1 MRYLLPAAIA
11 FLLYLL
17 GPAGAA
23 PASQTRGD
31 RRIPIRALARMMIPG
46 TQELQLVVELTDP
59 SVVEKIRASE
69 SSASSSTP
77 RRISE
82 RSRPMDL
89 ASSQAITY
97 RQQTGQARQ
106 LLKNKILELPGAQV
120 QGETDAVMN
129 AVIVRAPAE
138 HYATIRRLP
147 GVKKVYFSRPRH
159 LLLDQAASLQN
170 AQGLWSRA
178 GGQNQ
183 AGRGIKI
190 GIIDTGIDIT
200 NPMFVDSSLTP
211 PAGFPKY
218 DNQTDKAFTNTKV
231 IVARN
236 YISLLANAQRVQ
248 TAIDEVG
255 HGTFVAGCA
264 AGKQVTAPLATISGM
279 APGAFL
285 GSYKIFGTPGTN
297 DTTTTAAILAAVNDA
312 VNDGMNVINLSLG
325 FLDYVP
331 PSEDPEVTALENAVN
346 AGVVVTISAGNEGPS
361 SHTIN
366 SPGAAPD
373 AITVGSVTNG
383 RTFHAAL
390 HATAPAP
397 IPANLS
403 TIGYLPSG
411 DGPPVTSNISS
422 TSILDV
428 AALDGNGLGCSTLP
442 SGSLS
447 SKIAFV
453 ERGVC
458 RFVDKVGN
466 SAAAGAIAVIVYNND
481 PSTGPFSMGGLG
493 PTTIPAV
500 MISNA
505 DGVAL
510 KQFIKATPGSAQVAI
525 DSSAVTAVPYWSVV
539 SSFSSVGPG
548 TDFSIKPDMV
558 AVGENVYSAAES
570 TSSSGP
576 LYSSTKF
583 MLASGTS
590 FSAPMVAGAAAGLK
604 QLFPSL
610 GALAI
615 KSLLTTTAS
624 RNLTVDGT
632 NPPNIVKVGS
642 GLLDM
647 GSASAAGAV
656 FSPTSLNFGVH
667 SYSGSLSLAA
677 TLTIQNIS
685 ASSDQ
690 FTLGVAPIVS
700 GPTITFSQNSTGSL
714 APGAAASIG
723 ISLQVTAP
731 LSGGFQGFVTIQSSS
746 TSFAYRIPYWAGLY
760 VPDSTRVL
768 PVSLSASGGGSFNSL
783 SAALAAARPGNVIE
797 IEDSATYPAGSSG
810 LVISTNSE
818 GLPLHGITIR
828 AAAGQT
834 PVIDGSALTGTF
846 NNPPPPDI
854 QVVGLQNALLQ
865 GLTINSGYTG
875 IELTQPSSI
884 APFSVTIDHCIVSN
898 STGDIGAVGIFI
910 DGGGSV
916 DITQSTINGSAGTG
930 ILAGAYADGTQL
942 TILATTIQ
950 GNGNDGLDAY
960 GSNVDILNSTV
971 SGNFGAGLY
980 LDYCTGTING
990 NTIAQSRTFTYQG
1003 QSSYG
1008 DAIDIADGNI
1018 IVKNNTFDSNDQ
1030 AGVALLSGN
1039 STRLGPVA
1047 QIVGNTMRKNGFFGL
1062 YSNPSP
1068 SALIDSNLIE
1078 DNAGGIGLTGGT
1090 SALLL
1095 NNIIVRSTDASLGN
1109 GIAVGGGSNARIVN
1123 NTVYQNTLH
1132 GVALS
1137 SGTVSII
1144 NTIVSGSGKGDLQG
1158 LSPSSVQSSLI
1169 GDESISGSGILSG
1182 DPKLSNPGADDFSLA
1197 PGSPAIDAGLNLAS
1211 DLPFLDYNGRL
1222 RVASTSALAGQGTVD
1237 LGAEEANSA
1246 YPLVYPLV
1254 VNGNEPTLGGTF
1266 TTGIAVMN
1274 PTSTAAQVNFAAASG
1289 DGSVLV
1295 GRNNPT
1301 LQSLGSRAQLP
1312 ILAYQLFGLDP
1323 TTPSLGSVLATS
1335 ASSLAG
1341 FFLIFDP
1348 TFSHFSS
1355 GVNVSSQTGKDIVF
1369 MLHEFD
1375 LNGKATYV
1383 ISNPGVNSANVTATL
1398 YSSTGQSI
1406 GQQQTATVTSRGQ
1419 LVFGFNSV
1427 TLSSGY
1433 VRVQSDRPVSGL
1445 EIIGNTN
1452 FLSALGGFSP
1462 GSEGRLF
1469 FPHYAVGENFS
1480 TQIGIVNLAASA
1492 ANLTLS
1498 AYDDSGNLL
1507 ASTTP
1512 PPLPAGGQLLQAVT
1526 DLLGIG
1532 AGSLQT
1538 GYIVAQSDQPGIMG
1552 FTNFTYNDGTHIST
1566 AAVPADSLPRQH
1578 LLFSH
1583 VAHQVPSGSGVPYQ
1597 TGIALLNP
1605 FGTALAYTISVFD
1618 GTGNLLAQASNTLG
1632 PHQKIAKILSHPVAG
1647 AGFFTQSLSL
1657 GSGHVEVLTDYG
1669 LLGFELFFTE
1679 DYSQLASVPAQ
1690 IGN

>member
-1 MRYLLPAAIA
+1 MRYLLPSTIA

-23 PASQTRGD
+23 PPPQARVDG
-31 RRIPIRALARMMIPG
+31 RVPNRALARMMIPG
-46 TQELQLVVELTDP
+46 TQDLQLVVELTDP

-69 SSASSSTP
+69 SSASSSFP
-77 RRISE
+77 RRLSE
-82 RSRPMDL
+82 RSRPMDF
-89 ASSQAITY
+89 ASPQALTY
-97 RQQTGQARQ
+97 RQQTGQTRQ

-129 AVIVRAPAE
+129 AVIVRAPAD
-138 HYATIRRLP
+138 HYAAIRHLP
-147 GVKKVYFSRPRH
+147 GVKKVYFSRPRR
-159 LLLDQAASLQN
+159 LLLDQAAVLQN
-170 AQGLWSRA
+170 AQGLWSKA
-178 GGQNQ
+178 GGQSQ

-200 NPMFVDSSLTP
+200 NPMFIDSSLTP

-218 DNQTDKAFTNTKV
+218 DNQADQAFTNTKV

-248 TAIDEVG
+248 TATDEVG

-366 SPGAAPD
+366 SPGGAPD

-403 TIGYLPSG
+403 TIDYLPSG

-422 TSILDV
+422 TGIVDV
-428 AALDGNGLGCSTLP
+428 ATLDGNGFGCSTLS

-447 SKIAFV
+447 GRIAFI
-453 ERGVC
+453 ERGGGANC
-458 RFVDKVGN
+458 FFSTKVDN
-466 SAAAGAIAVIVYNND
+466 SAAAGAVAVIVYDNL
-481 PSTGPFSMGGLG
+481 PSGIVSMGGLSQ
-493 PTTIPAV
+493 TTIPAV
-500 MISNA
+500 SISNA

-510 KQFIKATPGSAQVAI
+510 KQFIDANPGSAQVAI
-525 DSSAVTAVPYWSVV
+525 DTGVPYWRVV
-539 SSFSSVGPG
+539 SSFSSAGPG
-548 TDFSIKPDMV
+548 PDFSIKPDMV

-570 TSSSGP
+570 TSSTGP

-604 QLFPSL
+604 QMFPSL

-624 RNLTVDGT
+624 RNLSVDGT
-632 NPPNIVKVGS
+632 NPPNLTKAGS

-667 SYSGSLSLAA
+667 SYSSSLSLAA

-700 GPTITFSQNSTGSL
+700 GPTITFSQNGTGSL
-714 APGAAASIG
+714 APGATASIG

-746 TSFAYRIPYWAGLY
+746 TSFVYRIPYWAGLY

-783 SAALAAARPGNVIE
+783 SAALAAARPGNIIE

-818 GLPLHGITIR
+818 GLPLHGITVR

-834 PVIDGSALTGTF
+834 PVIDGSGLSGTSG
-846 NNPPPPDI
+846 NPPPPNI
-854 QVVGLQNALLQ
+854 QVVGLQNVLLQ

-930 ILAGAYADGTQL
+930 ILSGAYADGTQL

-980 LDYCTGTING
+980 LDYCTGTISG

-1018 IVKNNTFDSNDQ
+1018 IVKNNIFDSNDQ
-1030 AGVALLSGN
+1030 AGVALLSGH

-1047 QIVGNTMRKNGFFGL
+1047 QIVGNTMRKNRFFGV

-1078 DNAGGIGLTGGT
+1078 DNVGGIGLTGGT

-1137 SGTVSII
+1137 SGTVSIS
-1144 NTIVSGSGKGDLQG
+1144 NSIVSGSGGGDLQG
-1158 LSPSSVQSSLI
+1158 IGSGSVQSSLI
-1169 GDESISGSGILSG
+1169 GDKSISGNGILSG

-1197 PGSPAIDAGLNLAS
+1197 PGSPAIDAGLNSAS

-1274 PTSTAAQVNFAAASG
+1274 PTSTAAQVNFAAAGG

-1295 GRNNPT
+1295 GRSNPT

-1312 ILAYQLFGLDP
+1312 VLAYQLFGLDP
-1323 TTPSLGSVLATS
+1323 ATPSLGSVLATS
-1335 ASSLAG
+1335 ASGLAG

-1383 ISNPGVNSANVTATL
+1383 ISNPGVNSANITATL
-1398 YSSTGQSI
+1398 FSSAGQSI
-1406 GQQQTATVTSRGQ
+1406 GLPQTATVTSRGQ

-1469 FPHYAVGENFS
+1469 FPHYAVGGNFS
-1480 TQIGIVNLAASA
+1480 TQIGIVNSAAAA

-1498 AYDDSGNLL
+1498 AYDSSGNLL
-1507 ASTTP
+1507 GGTTP
-1512 PPLPAGGQLLQAVT
+1512 PPLPAGGQLLQDVT
-1526 DLLGIG
+1526 NLFGIAAG
-1532 AGSLQT
+1532 ASVQT

-1566 AAVPADSLPRQH
+1566 AAVPADSVPRQH

-1605 FGTALAYTISVFD
+1605 FGTTLGYTISVFD
-1618 GTGNLLAQASNTLG
+1618 GEGNLLAQASNTLG
-1632 PHQKIAKILSHPVAG
+1632 PHQKIAKILSHAVAG
-1647 AGFFTQSLSL
+1647 AGFFTQSLPL
-1657 GSGHVEVLTDYG
+1657 GSGHIEVLTDYG

-1690 IGN
+1690 VGN

>member
-1 MRYLLPAAIA
+1 MD
-11 FLLYLL
+11 F
-17 GPAGAA
+17 
-23 PASQTRGD
+23 AS
-31 RRIPIRALARMMIPG
+31 P
-46 TQELQLVVELTDP
+46 
-59 SVVEKIRASE
+59 
-69 SSASSSTP
+69 
-77 RRISE
+77 
-82 RSRPMDL
+82 
-89 ASSQAITY
+89 QAISY
-97 RQQTGQARQ
+97 RRQIDQARQ
-106 LLKNKILELPGAQV
+106 SLKNKILELPGAQV

-129 AVIVRAPAE
+129 AVIIRTPVG
-138 HYATIRRLP
+138 HYAAIRRLP
-147 GVKKVYFSRPRH
+147 GVKKVYFSRPRR

-178 GGQNQ
+178 GGQSQ

-200 NPMFVDSSLTP
+200 NPMFIDSSLTP

-218 DNQTDKAFTNTKV
+218 DNQADQAYTNTKV

-297 DTTTTAAILAAVNDA
+297 DTTTTAAILAAINDA
-312 VNDGMNVINLSLG
+312 VNDGMDVINLSLG
-325 FLDYVP
+325 ALDYVP

-346 AGVVVTISAGNEGPS
+346 AGVVVTVSAGNDGPNP
-361 SHTIN
+361 HTIGN
-366 SPGAAPD
+366 PGTAPD

-383 RTFHAAL
+383 RDFLAAL
-390 HATAPAP
+390 HTTAPAP
-397 IPANLS
+397 IPSNLS
-403 TIGYLPSG
+403 TIGYLPG
-411 DGPPVTSNISS
+411 NGPQVTSNIAS
-422 TSILDV
+422 TGIVDV
-428 AALDGNGLGCSTLP
+428 ATLDGNGLGCSTL

-447 SKIAFV
+447 GKIAFV
-453 ERGVC
+453 QRGICNFSV
-458 RFVDKVGN
+458 KVNN

-481 PSTGPFSMGGLG
+481 PSIGPDSMGGLG
-493 PTTIPAV
+493 STTIPAV

-505 DGVAL
+505 DGAAL
-510 KQFIKATPGSAQVAI
+510 KQFIDANPGSAQVAI
-525 DSSAVTAVPYWSVV
+525 DNSAVTAMPYWRVV
-539 SSFSSVGPG
+539 SSFSSAGPG
-548 TDFSIKPDMV
+548 MDFSIKPDMV
-558 AVGENVYSAAES
+558 AVGDIVYSAAES

-576 LYSSTKF
+576 LYSATKF
-583 MLASGTS
+583 IAASGTS
-590 FSAPMVAGAAAGLK
+590 FSAPMVAGAAAGLR

-624 RNLTVDGT
+624 RNLSVDGT
-632 NPPNIVKVGS
+632 NPPNIVRAGS

-647 GSASAAGAV
+647 GSASAASAV

-667 SYSGSLSLAA
+667 SYSGSLSLTAN
-677 TLTIQNIS
+677 LTIQNVS
-685 ASSDQ
+685 ASADQ

-700 GPTITFSQNSTGSL
+700 GPTITFSQNTTGSL
-714 APGAAASIG
+714 APGSTANVG
-723 ISLQVTAP
+723 ISLQITAP

-746 TSFAYRIPYWAGLY
+746 TSFIYRIPYWAGLY

-768 PVSLSASGGGSFNSL
+768 PVSLSASGAGSFNSL
-783 SAALAAARPGNVIE
+783 AVALAAARPGNIIE
-797 IEDSATYPAGSSG
+797 IEDSATYSAGSSG

-818 GLPLHGITIR
+818 GLPLHGITVR

-834 PVIDGSALTGTF
+834 PVVDGSALTGTYS
-846 NNPPPPDI
+846 NPPPPDI
-854 QVVGLQNALLQ
+854 QVVGLQNVLLQ
-865 GLTINSGYTG
+865 GLTINGGYTG
-875 IELTQPSSI
+875 IEITQPSSSTPTSI
-884 APFSVTIDHCIVSN
+884 TIDHCIVAN
-898 STGDIGAVGIFI
+898 NTGDLWAAGIFI

-916 DITQSTINGSAGTG
+916 DVTQSTIKGSTGTG

-942 TILATTIQ
+942 TLLGTTVQ

-971 SGNFGAGLY
+971 SGNMGAGLF
-980 LDYCTGTING
+980 LDYCTGTADG
-990 NTIAQSRTFTYQG
+990 NAFAQNQTFRYQG
-1003 QSSYG
+1003 QYSYG
-1008 DAIDIADGNI
+1008 DGIQIADGSI
-1018 IVKNNTFDSNDQ
+1018 IVKNNIFDSNNQ
-1030 AGVALLSGN
+1030 AAVALAPGDV
-1039 STRLGPVA
+1039 TRLGPSVR
-1047 QIVGNTMRKNGFFGL
+1047 IVRNTMRKNGSYAI

-1068 SALIDSNLIE
+1068 SALVDSNLIE

-1095 NNIIVRSTDASLGN
+1095 NNIIARSTDSSSGN
-1109 GIAVGGGSNARIVN
+1109 GVAVAGGSNARIVN
-1123 NTVYQNTLH
+1123 NTVYQNTLY
-1132 GVALS
+1132 GVALT
-1137 SGTVSII
+1137 SGTVSIT
-1144 NTIVSGSGKGDLQG
+1144 NSIVSGSGRGDLLG
-1158 LSPSSVQSSLI
+1158 IGSGSVQSSLI
-1169 GDESISGSGILSG
+1169 GDKSVSGSGILSG
-1182 DPKLSNPGADDFSLA
+1182 DPKLSNPGSDDFSLA
-1197 PGSPAIDAGLNLAS
+1197 SGSPAIGAGSNTAA

-1222 RVASTSALAGQGTVD
+1222 RVASDSTVLGQGTVD

-1254 VNGNEPTLGGTF
+1254 VNGSEPSLGGTF

-1274 PTSTAAQVNFAAASG
+1274 PSSTTVDVKFAAAGG
-1289 DGSVLV
+1289 DGSVLA
-1295 GRNNPT
+1295 GRTNPT
-1301 LQSLGSRAQLP
+1301 LQSLGSQAQLP

-1323 TTPSLGSVLATS
+1323 ATPSLGSVLATS
-1335 ASSLAG
+1335 ASGLAG

-1348 TFSHFSS
+1348 TFSHFST
-1355 GVNVSSQTGKDIVF
+1355 GVNVSAQTSKDIVF
-1369 MLHEFD
+1369 MRHEFD
-1375 LNGKATYV
+1375 SNGEATYV

-1398 YSSTGQSI
+1398 YSPAGQSI
-1406 GQQQTATVTSRGQ
+1406 GLPQTVTIAPRGQ
-1419 LVFGFNSV
+1419 LIFGFNSL

-1445 EIIGNTN
+1445 EIIGGTN
-1452 FLSALGGFSP
+1452 YLSALGGFSP

-1469 FPHYAVGENFS
+1469 FPHYAVGGNFS
-1480 TQIGIVNLAASA
+1480 TQIGIVNSAASA

-1498 AYDDSGNLL
+1498 AYDGSGNLL
-1507 ASTTP
+1507 ASAIP

-1526 DLLGIG
+1526 DLFGIG
-1532 AGSLQT
+1532 TGSLQT

-1566 AAVPADSLPRQH
+1566 AAVPADSVPRQH

-1605 FGTALAYTISVFD
+1605 FGTTLGYTISVFD
-1618 GTGNLLAQASNTLG
+1618 GTGNLLAQTSNTLG
-1632 PHQKIAKILSHPVAG
+1632 PHQKIAKILSHPVVG
-1647 AGFFTQSLSL
+1647 AGFFTQSLPL

-1690 IGN
+1690 RGN